1 MTPITRRIVQT
12 CDQGSTTA
20 QGGPVFKPAFF
31 FFVAVLVST
40 PVGAQQF
47 GISDAP
53 ATAPEDPG
61 TNLSWEL
68 ELAPAFGDNP
78 EVSGFKAL
86 EDNAISG
93 AVSLQHN
100 FPSRTY
106 VAATASAEASP
117 EFAAP
122 RVQGAEIGGEIKL
135 GQSILLGSSAD
146 PEDNRDKLDIHAVA
160 KLSHGTEEADNV
172 RRSYT
177 DRELGLEATLTNI
190 LWLYRDLNEA
200 DRSKWRPGPGYEFT
214 AGWTDINSDRPDR
227 DSRALT
233 ATGALAYETRGGLG
247 LKGSVE
253 YETVRYRR
261 VALAGEH
268 RVDET
273 VTGYVGVDVTK
284 LLPTQ
289 WSVLKSI
296 EIGGEITHTD
306 SNDDSEDDTGVY
318 LRLKIG
324 LGGTRSLPRRR

>member
-1 MTPITRRIVQT
+1 MYKPGLFLVTVLAAVPA
-12 CDQGSTTA
+12 DA
-20 QGGPVFKPAFF
+20 QE
-31 FFVAVLVST
+31 
-40 PVGAQQF
+40 F

-53 ATAPEDPG
+53 AAAPEDPG
-61 TNLSWEL
+61 TNLSWEV

-106 VAATASAEASP
+106 VAVTASAEASP
-117 EFAAP
+117 KFAAP
-122 RVQGAEIGGEIKL
+122 RVEGAEIGGEIRI
-135 GQSILLGSSAD
+135 GQSILLGSSED

-160 KLSHGTEEADNV
+160 KLSHGTEEVDDI
-172 RRSYT
+172 RRSYS
-177 DRELGLEATLTNI
+177 DRELGLEATFTNI
-190 LWLYRDLNEA
+190 LWLYRDVNEEN
-200 DRSKWRPGPGYEFT
+200 RSKWRAGPGYEFT

-233 ATGALAYETRGGLG
+233 ATGALSYETRGGLG

-253 YETVRYRR
+253 YETVRYRNL
-261 VALAGEH
+261 VVAGEH

-273 VTGYVGVDVTK
+273 LTGYVGFDVTG
-284 LLPTQ
+284 LLPDR
-289 WSVLKSI
+289 WAMLKTV
-296 EIGGEITHTD
+296 EIGGEVTHTN
-306 SNDDSEDDTGVY
+306 SNDDGEDDTGVY

-324 LGGTRSLPRRR
+324 FGGTHPLSRRR